1 MDKNI
6 NYKGIFWAGFTIMV
20 SGVVMTMTLGPVGIA
35 ILGSG
40 NGLMAVGLAHRDE
53 WDKG

>member
-1 MDKNI
+1 MERKI
-6 NYKGIFWAGFTIMV
+6 NYKGIFWAGFALMA
-20 SGVVMTMTLGPVGIA
+20 SGVVMTMTLGPAGIA

-40 NGLMAVGLAHRDE
+40 IGLMAVGLAHRDE